1 MNFTIISMRTGRV
14 EQIVSIDLMSISSLS
29 IKDGSELIGLDAKS
43 LDAYWNGIEFIQ
55 IHDPP
60 ANHQV
65 FDYELK
71 QWIDPRT
78 LDQVQKDKWGQI
90 KYERD
95 AFEFGGFEFESNI
108 YDSDQVSQSRII
120 SASKA
125 GISQIWTLANNET
138 IELSANQ
145 LIRLYQCLQLHIAF
159 AHERGRVARQLIYEA
174 DSLEKV
180 QAVIL

>member
-108 YDSDQVSQSRII
+108 YDSDQVSQGRILG
-120 SASKA
+120 ASNA
-125 GISQIWTLANNET
+125 GFDQIWTLADNT
-138 IELSANQ
+138 TVELKAIQ
-145 LIRLYQCLQLHIAF
+145 LVLLYQALQQHIAN
-159 AHERGRVARQLIYEA
+159 AHERGRIARLLIYEA
-174 DSLEKV
+174 TTSDEV
-180 QAVIL
+180 EAVIF